1 MFSER
6 LLDASNFDDLQIFV
20 DSTGSCLQI
29 FEKELAL
36 QATKNVMVEFAEAM
50 GYLVGTLICRLM
62 SRHEVLKH
70 FKVESK
76 IEDDSNM
83 TGQLRYF
90 TSKLT
95 LRGEGED
102 QWPRSIHQGDFR
114 EYHNVVR
121 QQSTEL
127 EAQIAVSNID
137 AVRPFHHNMTNETDK
152 LFQFVVSMRQWAGSP
167 VEAKEGIV
175 VPRLNEFYKIPRTVL
190 GLHDPAR
197 LIYCKATEGDI
208 SVDPHNDF

>member
-1 MFSER
+1 M
-6 LLDASNFDDLQIFV
+6 FV

-36 QATKNVMVEFAEAM
+36 QATKNAMVEFAEAM
-50 GYLVGTLICRLM
+50 GYLVGTLICRLI
-62 SRHEVLKH
+62 SRHEVLEH

-76 IEDDSNM
+76 REVESRTEGDSNM
-83 TGQLRYF
+83 AGQLRYF

-95 LRGEGED
+95 LCGDVED
-102 QWPRSIHQGDFR
+102 QWPPSIHQGDFR
-114 EYHNVVR
+114 EYHDVVR

-127 EAQIAVSNID
+127 EAQIAVGNID

-152 LFQFVVSMRQWAGSP
+152 LFQFVVPMRQWAGFP

-175 VPRLNEFYKIPRTVL
+175 VPRLNEFYEIPRTVL
-190 GLHDPAR
+190 GLHDPVR

-208 SVDPHNDF
+208 SVDPHNDFSRGY